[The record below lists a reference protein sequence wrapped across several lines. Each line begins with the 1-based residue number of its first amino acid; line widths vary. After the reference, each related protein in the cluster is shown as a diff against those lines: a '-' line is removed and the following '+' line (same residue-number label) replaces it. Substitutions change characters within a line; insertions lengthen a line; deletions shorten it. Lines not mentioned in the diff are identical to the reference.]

1 MKKKNYIIIGL
12 VVIVVILI
20 VALVIFFSRKNNEDG
35 NNMVMV
41 SENNVTNENTEN
53 NTSIVDQDTSNQNV
67 VEIENMKNEINATG
81 NTDIYYV
88 DEEYDGRKI
97 LQIKPDVQFDVD
109 LAGIMKNSKPEENE
123 INELVGK
130 EPTNN
135 GVWISEQSREIFSNL
150 LKNNNITDFNI
161 SDEGYLQINN
171 SGNNDM
177 ANKLVNMIN
186 SDRLYIINMTG
197 TAYERDY
204 ISGEITEYPFEDM
217 DPTQA
222 IEPYQKD
229 NKIIL
234 EITTNKM
241 QRLSESEILDAITSY

>member
-97 LQIKPDVQFDVD
+97 LQVKPDVQFDVD
-109 LAGIMKNSKPEENE
+109 LAGIIKNTMPEENE
-123 INELVGK
+123 ISELVGK
-130 EPTNN
+130 APTDN
-135 GVWISEQSREIFSNL
+135 GIWISEQSRESFSDL
-150 LKNNNITDFNI
+150 LKNNNINDFTI
-161 SDEGYLQINN
+161 YDDGYLQINN
-171 SGNNDM
+171 SENNDM

-186 SDRLYIINMTG
+186 SNNLYIINITG
-197 TAYERDY
+197 IAYERDY

-222 IEPYQKD
+222 VEPYQKD

-234 EITTNKM
+234 EVTTNKM
-241 QRLSESEILDAITSY
+241 KELTESEILDAITSY

>member
-1 MKKKNYIIIGL
+1 MKNKKYIIIGL
-12 VVIVVILI
+12 AIIVIILVVALI
-20 VALVIFFSRKNNEDG
+20 VFFSRKNNENV
-35 NNMVMV
+35 NNAET
-41 SENNVTNENTEN
+41 ENVVNENTEN
-53 NTSIVDQDTSNQNV
+53 NTNIVDQNIENQNPE
-67 VEIENMKNEINATG
+67 EIESMKNEINATG

-97 LQIKPDVQFDVD
+97 LQVKPDVQFDVD

-130 EPTNN
+130 APTDN
-135 GVWISEQSREIFSNL
+135 GVWISEQSRESFSNL
-150 LKNNNITDFNI
+150 LKNNNINDFTI
-161 SDEGYLQINN
+161 SNEGYLQINN

-177 ANKLVNMIN
+177 ANKLVKMIN
-186 SDRLYIINMTG
+186 SDKLYIINMTG

-217 DPTQA
+217 DPYQA

-241 QRLSESEILDAITSY
+241 QRLSESEILDAVTSY

>member
-1 MKKKNYIIIGL
+1 MKNKKYIIIGL

-20 VALVIFFSRKNNEDG
+20 VALIVFFSRKNNENV
-35 NNMVMV
+35 NNAET
-41 SENNVTNENTEN
+41 ENVVNENAED

-97 LQIKPDVQFDVD
+97 LQVKPDVQFDVD
-109 LAGIMKNSKPEENE
+109 LAGIIKNTMPEENE
-123 INELVGK
+123 ISELVGK
-130 EPTNN
+130 APTDN
-135 GVWISEQSREIFSNL
+135 GIWISEQSRESFSDL
-150 LKNNNITDFNI
+150 LKNNNINDFTI
-161 SDEGYLQINN
+161 YDDGYLQINN
-171 SGNNDM
+171 SENNDM

-186 SDRLYIINMTG
+186 SNNLYIINITG
-197 TAYERDY
+197 IAYERDY

-222 IEPYQKD
+222 VEPYQKD

-234 EITTNKM
+234 EVTTNKM
-241 QRLSESEILDAITSY
+241 KELTESEILDAITSY

>member
-1 MKKKNYIIIGL
+1 MKNKKYIIIGL
-12 VVIVVILI
+12 AIIVIILI

-41 SENNVTNENTEN
+41 SENNVTNENAEN

-97 LQIKPDVQFDVD
+97 LQVKPDVQFDVD
-109 LAGIMKNSKPEENE
+109 LAGIIKNTMPEENE
-123 INELVGK
+123 ISELVGK
-130 EPTNN
+130 APTDN
-135 GVWISEQSREIFSNL
+135 GIWISEQSRERFSDL
-150 LKNNNITDFNI
+150 LKNNNINDFSI
-161 SDEGYLQINN
+161 SDDGYLQINN
-171 SGNNDM
+171 SENNDM

-186 SDRLYIINMTG
+186 SNNLYIINITG
-197 TAYERDY
+197 IAYERDY

-241 QRLSESEILDAITSY
+241 QRLSESEILDAVTSY

>member
-1 MKKKNYIIIGL
+1 MKNKKYIIIGL
-12 VVIVVILI
+12 AIIVIILI
-20 VALVIFFSRKNNEDG
+20 VALVIFFSKKDNEDG
-35 NNMVMV
+35 NNMVMI

-97 LQIKPDVQFDVD
+97 LQVKPDVQFDVD
-109 LAGIMKNSKPEENE
+109 LAGIIKNTMPEENE
-123 INELVGK
+123 ISELVGK
-130 EPTNN
+130 APTDN
-135 GVWISEQSREIFSNL
+135 GIWISEQSRESFSDL
-150 LKNNNITDFNI
+150 LKNNNINDFTI
-161 SDEGYLQINN
+161 YDDGYLQINN
-171 SGNNDM
+171 SENNDM

-186 SDRLYIINMTG
+186 SNNLYIINITG
-197 TAYERDY
+197 IAYERDY

-222 IEPYQKD
+222 VEPYQKD

-234 EITTNKM
+234 EVTTTKM
-241 QRLSESEILDAITSY
+241 KELTESEILDAITSY

>member
-1 MKKKNYIIIGL
+1 MKNKKYIIIGL
-12 VVIVVILI
+12 AIIVIILT

-97 LQIKPDVQFDVD
+97 LQVKPDVQFDVD
-109 LAGIMKNSKPEENE
+109 LAGIIKNTMPEENE
-123 INELVGK
+123 ISELVGK
-130 EPTNN
+130 APTDN
-135 GVWISEQSREIFSNL
+135 GIWISEQSRESFSDL
-150 LKNNNITDFNI
+150 LKNNNINDFTI
-161 SDEGYLQINN
+161 YDDGYLQINN
-171 SGNNDM
+171 SENNDM
-177 ANKLVNMIN
+177 ENKLVNMIN
-186 SDRLYIINMTG
+186 SNNLYIINITG
-197 TAYERDY
+197 IAYERDY

-222 IEPYQKD
+222 VEPYQKD

-234 EITTNKM
+234 EVTTNKM
-241 QRLSESEILDAITSY
+241 QELTESEILDAITSY

>member
-1 MKKKNYIIIGL
+1 MKNKKYIIIGL
-12 VVIVVILI
+12 AIIVIILI
-20 VALVIFFSRKNNEDG
+20 VALVIFFSKKDNEDV
-35 NNMVMV
+35 NNMILV
-41 SENNVTNENTEN
+41 SENNVTNENAED

-97 LQIKPDVQFDVD
+97 LQVKPDVQFDVD
-109 LAGIMKNSKPEENE
+109 LAGIIKNTMPEENE
-123 INELVGK
+123 ISELVGK
-130 EPTNN
+130 APTDN
-135 GVWISEQSREIFSNL
+135 GIWISEQSRESFSDL
-150 LKNNNITDFNI
+150 LKNNNINDFTI
-161 SDEGYLQINN
+161 YDDGYLQINN
-171 SGNNDM
+171 SENNDM

-186 SDRLYIINMTG
+186 SNNLYIINITG
-197 TAYERDY
+197 IAYERDY

-222 IEPYQKD
+222 VEPYQKD

-234 EITTNKM
+234 EVTTNKM
-241 QRLSESEILDAITSY
+241 KELTESEILDAITSY

>member
-1 MKKKNYIIIGL
+1 MKNKKYIIIGL
-12 VVIVVILI
+12 AIIVIILI

-41 SENNVTNENTEN
+41 SENNVTNENAEN

-97 LQIKPDVQFDVD
+97 LQVKPDVQFDVD
-109 LAGIMKNSKPEENE
+109 LAGIIKNTMPEENE
-123 INELVGK
+123 ISELVGK
-130 EPTNN
+130 APTDN
-135 GVWISEQSREIFSNL
+135 GIWISEQSRERFSDL
-150 LKNNNITDFNI
+150 LKNNNINDFSI
-161 SDEGYLQINN
+161 SDDGYLQINN
-171 SGNNDM
+171 SENNDM

-186 SDRLYIINMTG
+186 SNNLYIINITG
-197 TAYERDY
+197 IAYERDY

-222 IEPYQKD
+222 VEPYQKD

-234 EITTNKM
+234 EVTTNKM
-241 QRLSESEILDAITSY
+241 KELTESEILDAITSY

>member
-1 MKKKNYIIIGL
+1 MKNKKYIIIGL
-12 VVIVVILI
+12 AIIVIILI

-97 LQIKPDVQFDVD
+97 LQVKPDVQFDVD
-109 LAGIMKNSKPEENE
+109 LAGIIKNTMPEENE

-130 EPTNN
+130 APTDN
-135 GVWISEQSREIFSNL
+135 GIWISEQSRERFSDL
-150 LKNNNITDFNI
+150 LKNNNINDFSI
-161 SDEGYLQINN
+161 SDDGYLQINN
-171 SGNNDM
+171 SENNDM

-186 SDRLYIINMTG
+186 SNNLYIINITG
-197 TAYERDY
+197 IAYERDY

-222 IEPYQKD
+222 VEPYQKD

-234 EITTNKM
+234 EVTTNKM
-241 QRLSESEILDAITSY
+241 KELTESEILDAITSY

>member
-1 MKKKNYIIIGL
+1 MKNKKYIIIGL
-12 VVIVVILI
+12 AIIVIILI
-20 VALVIFFSRKNNEDG
+20 VALVIFFSKKDNEDV

-41 SENNVTNENTEN
+41 SENNVTNENAED

-67 VEIENMKNEINATG
+67 EEIENMKNEINATG

-97 LQIKPDVQFDVD
+97 LQVKPDVQFDVD
-109 LAGIMKNSKPEENE
+109 LAGIIKNTIPEENE
-123 INELVGK
+123 INELIEK
-130 EPTNN
+130 APTDN
-135 GVWISEQSREIFSNL
+135 GVWISEQSRENFSEL
-150 LKNNNITDFNI
+150 LKNNNIQDFNI

-171 SGNNDM
+171 SENSDI
-177 ANKLVNMIN
+177 ANKLLNMIN
-186 SDRLYIINMTG
+186 SDKLYIINMTG
-197 TAYERDY
+197 IAYERDY

-222 IEPYQKD
+222 IEPYQKE

-234 EITTNKM
+234 EVTTNKM
-241 QRLSESEILDAITSY
+241 QELTESEILDAVTSY

>member
-1 MKKKNYIIIGL
+1 MKNKKYIIIGL

-20 VALVIFFSRKNNEDG
+20 IALIVFFSRKNNENV
-35 NNMVMV
+35 NNTET
-41 SENNVTNENTEN
+41 ENVVNENTEN
-53 NTSIVDQDTSNQNV
+53 NTNIVDPNIENQNPE
-67 VEIENMKNEINATG
+67 EIENIKNEINATG

-97 LQIKPDVQFDVD
+97 LQVKPDVQFDVD

-130 EPTNN
+130 APTNN
-135 GVWISEQSREIFSNL
+135 GVWISEQSRERFSDL
-150 LKNNNITDFNI
+150 LKNNNINDFSI
-161 SDEGYLQINN
+161 SDDGYLQINN
-171 SGNNDM
+171 SENNDM

-197 TAYERDY
+197 IAYERDY

-217 DPTQA
+217 DPYQA
-222 IEPYQKD
+222 IQPYQKD

-241 QRLSESEILDAITSY
+241 QELNDSEILDAIISY

>member
-1 MKKKNYIIIGL
+1 MKNKKYIIIGL
-12 VVIVVILI
+12 AIIVIILI
-20 VALVIFFSRKNNEDG
+20 VALIIFFSRKNNEDG

-97 LQIKPDVQFDVD
+97 LQVKPDVQFDVD
-109 LAGIMKNSKPEENE
+109 LAGIIKNTMPEENE
-123 INELVGK
+123 ISELVGK
-130 EPTNN
+130 APTDN
-135 GVWISEQSREIFSNL
+135 GIWISEQSRESFSDL
-150 LKNNNITDFNI
+150 LKNNNINDFTI
-161 SDEGYLQINN
+161 YDDGYLQINN
-171 SGNNDM
+171 SENNDM

-186 SDRLYIINMTG
+186 SNNLYIINITG
-197 TAYERDY
+197 IAYERDY

>member
-1 MKKKNYIIIGL
+1 MKNKKYIIIGL
-12 VVIVVILI
+12 AIIVIILI
-20 VALVIFFSRKNNEDG
+20 VALVIFFSKKDNEDG
-35 NNMVMV
+35 NNMVMI
-41 SENNVTNENTEN
+41 SENNVTNENAED

-97 LQIKPDVQFDVD
+97 LQVKPDVQFDVD
-109 LAGIMKNSKPEENE
+109 LAGIIKNTMPEENE
-123 INELVGK
+123 ISELVGK
-130 EPTNN
+130 APTDN
-135 GVWISEQSREIFSNL
+135 GIWISEQSRESFSDL
-150 LKNNNITDFNI
+150 LKNNNINDFTI
-161 SDEGYLQINN
+161 YDDGYLQINN
-171 SGNNDM
+171 SENNDM

-186 SDRLYIINMTG
+186 SNNLYIINITG
-197 TAYERDY
+197 IAYERDY

-222 IEPYQKD
+222 VEPYQKD

-234 EITTNKM
+234 EVTTNKM
-241 QRLSESEILDAITSY
+241 KELTESEILDAITSY

>member
-1 MKKKNYIIIGL
+1 MKNKKYIIIGL
-12 VVIVVILI
+12 AIIVIILI
-20 VALVIFFSRKNNEDG
+20 VALVIFFSKKDNEDV

-41 SENNVTNENTEN
+41 SENNVTNENAED

-67 VEIENMKNEINATG
+67 EEIENMKNEINATG

-97 LQIKPDVQFDVD
+97 LQVKPDVQFDVD
-109 LAGIMKNSKPEENE
+109 LAGIIKNTMPEENE
-123 INELVGK
+123 ISELVGK
-130 EPTNN
+130 APTDN
-135 GVWISEQSREIFSNL
+135 GIWISEQSRERFSDL
-150 LKNNNITDFNI
+150 LKNNNINDFSI
-161 SDEGYLQINN
+161 SDDGYLQINN
-171 SGNNDM
+171 SENNDM

-186 SDRLYIINMTG
+186 SNNLYIINITG
-197 TAYERDY
+197 IAYERDY

-222 IEPYQKD
+222 VEPYQKD

-234 EITTNKM
+234 EVTTNKM
-241 QRLSESEILDAITSY
+241 KELTESEILDAITSY

>member
-1 MKKKNYIIIGL
+1 MKNKKYIIIGL
-12 VVIVVILI
+12 AIIVIILI
-20 VALVIFFSRKNNEDG
+20 VALVIFFSKKDNEDV

-41 SENNVTNENTEN
+41 SENNVTNENAED

-67 VEIENMKNEINATG
+67 EEIENMKNEINATG

-97 LQIKPDVQFDVD
+97 LQVKPDVQFDVD
-109 LAGIMKNSKPEENE
+109 LAGIIKNTMPEENE
-123 INELVGK
+123 ISELVGK
-130 EPTNN
+130 APTDN
-135 GVWISEQSREIFSNL
+135 GIWISEQSRESFSDL
-150 LKNNNITDFNI
+150 LKNNNINDFTI
-161 SDEGYLQINN
+161 YDDGYLQINN
-171 SGNNDM
+171 SENNDM

-186 SDRLYIINMTG
+186 SNNLYIINITG
-197 TAYERDY
+197 IAYERDY

-241 QRLSESEILDAITSY
+241 QRLSESEILDAVTSY

>member
-12 VVIVVILI
+12 VVLVVILI
-20 VALVIFFSRKNNEDG
+20 IVLIVFFSRKGNE
-35 NNMVMV
+35 NV
-41 SENNVTNENTEN
+41 SNTETENVVNENTEN

-97 LQIKPDVQFDVD
+97 LQVKPDVQFDVD
-109 LAGIMKNSKPEENE
+109 LAGIIKNTMPEENE

-130 EPTNN
+130 APTDN
-135 GVWISEQSREIFSNL
+135 GIWISEQSRERFSDL
-150 LKNNNITDFNI
+150 LKNNNINDFSI
-161 SDEGYLQINN
+161 SDDGYLQINN
-171 SGNNDM
+171 SENNDM

-186 SDRLYIINMTG
+186 SNNLYIINITG
-197 TAYERDY
+197 IAYERDY

-222 IEPYQKD
+222 VEPYQKD

-234 EITTNKM
+234 EVTTNKM
-241 QRLSESEILDAITSY
+241 KELTESEILDAITSY

>member
-1 MKKKNYIIIGL
+1 MKNKKYIIIGL
-12 VVIVVILI
+12 AIIVIILI

-41 SENNVTNENTEN
+41 SENNVTNENAEN

-97 LQIKPDVQFDVD
+97 LQVKPDVQFDVD
-109 LAGIMKNSKPEENE
+109 LAGIIKNTMPEENE
-123 INELVGK
+123 ISELVGK
-130 EPTNN
+130 APTDN
-135 GVWISEQSREIFSNL
+135 GIWISEQSRESFSDL
-150 LKNNNITDFNI
+150 LKNNNINDFTI
-161 SDEGYLQINN
+161 YDDGYLQINN
-171 SGNNDM
+171 SENNGM

-186 SDRLYIINMTG
+186 SNNLYIINITG
-197 TAYERDY
+197 IAYERDY

-222 IEPYQKD
+222 VEPYQKD

-234 EITTNKM
+234 EVTTNKM
-241 QRLSESEILDAITSY
+241 KELTESEILDAITSY